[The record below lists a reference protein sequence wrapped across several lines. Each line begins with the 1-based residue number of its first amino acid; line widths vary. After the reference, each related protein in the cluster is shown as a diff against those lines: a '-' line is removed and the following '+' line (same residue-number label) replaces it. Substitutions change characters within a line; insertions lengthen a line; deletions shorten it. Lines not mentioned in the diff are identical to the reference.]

1 MVIIMKNVAGLLLG
15 IGLFLFGIEMMQET
29 SENLYSEKMKKIIGT
44 LTGSRIKSV
53 LSGAAVT
60 GVIQSS
66 CATTVMTLG
75 FISSGVMT
83 LENAVGVI
91 MGANIG
97 TTVTSLLLSFHIS
110 SLAPFAV
117 FIGAFI
123 RLFSKSGK
131 LRTVSIFLVA
141 FGLMFGS
148 MSIMESSMPYF
159 SDTIGQIF
167 ENGLGKARSL
177 LLGFLVTAVM
187 QSSSASVGILQT
199 AVKTGLVSTADAL
212 FMLFGQN
219 IGAVVPTL
227 LASLGADKKAK
238 QAAVIHLLFNV
249 IGTGIF
255 ILLSLLTPY
264 PMLLERIEE
273 PKIRISAAH
282 IIFNVGSTFILL
294 PFSKALVNLSEKT
307 VSRNSP

>member
-1 MVIIMKNVAGLLLG
+1 MKNIAGLLLG

-29 SENLYSEKMKKIIGT
+29 AESLYSEKMKKVIGS
-44 LTGSRIKSV
+44 LTGNRIRSA
-53 LSGAAVT
+53 LTGAAVT

-75 FISSGVMT
+75 FIASGMMT

-117 FIGAFI
+117 FLGAFI

-131 LRTVSIFLVA
+131 LRIVSIFLVA

-148 MSIMESSMPYF
+148 MSIMESSMTHF
-159 SDTIGQIF
+159 SGDVEQLIG
-167 ENGLGKARSL
+167 NGLGKTKSL

-187 QSSSASVGILQT
+187 QSSSATVGILQT
-199 AVKTGLVSTADAL
+199 AAKAGLVTTADAV
-212 FMLFGQN
+212 FMIFGQN

-227 LASLGADKKAK
+227 LASLGSDRKAK
-238 QAAVIHLLFNV
+238 QAAVIHLLFNL
-249 IGTGIF
+249 IGTALFVLISLF
-255 ILLSLLTPY
+255 TPYCSLLDKITD
-264 PMLLERIEE
+264 
-273 PKIRISAAH
+273 PKMRISTAH
-282 IIFNVGSTFILL
+282 IIFNVVSTFVLL
-294 PFSKALVNLSEKT
+294 PFSNPLVRISDKV

>member
-1 MVIIMKNVAGLLLG
+1 MKNLAGLLLG
-15 IGLFLFGIEMMQET
+15 IGLFLFGIEIMQET
-29 SENLYSEKMKKIIGT
+29 AESLYSEKMKKVIGS
-44 LTGSRIKSV
+44 LTGSRIKSA
-53 LSGAAVT
+53 LTGAAVT

-75 FISSGVMT
+75 FITSGMMT
-83 LENAVGVI
+83 LESAVGII

-148 MSIMESSMPYF
+148 MSIMESSMTYF
-159 SDTIGQIF
+159 SGDVERFIGD
-167 ENGLGKARSL
+167 GLGKGKSL
-177 LLGFLVTAVM
+177 FLGFLVTAVM
-187 QSSSASVGILQT
+187 QSSSATVGILQT
-199 AVKTGLVSTADAL
+199 AAKTGLVTTADAV
-212 FMLFGQN
+212 FMIFGQN

-227 LASLGADKKAK
+227 LASLGAEKKAK
-238 QAAVIHLLFNV
+238 QAAIIHLLFNL
-249 IGTGIF
+249 IGTVLFVMISLF
-255 ILLSLLTPY
+255 TPYCSLLD
-264 PMLLERIEE
+264 RIAE
-273 PKIRISAAH
+273 PKMRISAAH
-282 IIFNVGSTFILL
+282 IVFNVVSTFVLL
-294 PFSKALVNLSEKT
+294 PFSKVLVRISNKA

>member
-1 MVIIMKNVAGLLLG
+1 MKNIAGLLLG

-29 SENLYSEKMKKIIGT
+29 AESLYSEKMKKVIGS
-44 LTGSRIKSV
+44 LTGNRIRSA
-53 LSGAAVT
+53 LTGAAVT

-75 FISSGVMT
+75 FIASGMMT

-117 FIGAFI
+117 FLGAFI

-131 LRTVSIFLVA
+131 LRIVSIFLVA

-148 MSIMESSMPYF
+148 MSIMESSMTHF
-159 SDTIGQIF
+159 SGDVEQLIG
-167 ENGLGKARSL
+167 NGLGKTKSL

-187 QSSSASVGILQT
+187 QSSSATVGILQT
-199 AVKTGLVSTADAL
+199 AAKAGLVTTADAV
-212 FMLFGQN
+212 FMIFGQN

-227 LASLGADKKAK
+227 LASLGSDRKAK
-238 QAAVIHLLFNV
+238 QAAVIHLLFNL
-249 IGTGIF
+249 IGTALFVLISLF
-255 ILLSLLTPY
+255 TPYCSLLDK
-264 PMLLERIEE
+264 IID
-273 PKIRISAAH
+273 PKMRISTAH
-282 IIFNVGSTFILL
+282 IIFNVVSTFVLL
-294 PFSKALVNLSEKT
+294 PFSNPLVRISDKV

>member
-1 MVIIMKNVAGLLLG
+1 MQNFAGLLLG

-29 SENLYSEKMKKIIGT
+29 AESLYSEKMKKVIGS
-44 LTGSRIKSV
+44 LTGSRVKAA
-53 LSGAAVT
+53 LTGAAVT

-75 FISSGVMT
+75 FIASGMMT
-83 LENAVGVI
+83 LESAVGVI

-117 FIGAFI
+117 FLGAFI

-131 LRTVSIFLVA
+131 SRIVSIFLVA

-148 MSIMESSMPYF
+148 MSIMESSMNYF
-159 SDTIGQIF
+159 SGDVGRLIGD
-167 ENGLGKARSL
+167 GLGKGKSL
-177 LLGFLVTAVM
+177 ILGFLVTAVM
-187 QSSSASVGILQT
+187 QSSSATVGILQT
-199 AVKTGLVSTADAL
+199 AAKAGLVTTADAV
-212 FMLFGQN
+212 FMIFGQN

-227 LASLGADKKAK
+227 LASLGSDKKGK
-238 QAAVIHLLFNV
+238 QAAVIHLLFNL
-249 IGTGIF
+249 IGTALFVLI
-255 ILLSLLTPY
+255 SLFTPY
-264 PMLLERIEE
+264 CGLLDKIAD
-273 PKIRISAAH
+273 PKMRISTAH
-282 IIFNVGSTFILL
+282 IVFNVVSTFVLL
-294 PFSKALVNLSEKT
+294 PFSKVLVSISDKA

>member
-1 MVIIMKNVAGLLLG
+1 MKNIAGLLLG

-29 SENLYSEKMKKIIGT
+29 AESLYSEKMKKVIGS
-44 LTGSRIKSV
+44 LTGSRIKSA
-53 LSGAAVT
+53 LTGAAVT

-75 FISSGVMT
+75 FISSGMMT

-117 FIGAFI
+117 FVGAFI

-131 LRTVSIFLVA
+131 LRIVSIFLVA

-148 MSIMESSMPYF
+148 MSIMESSMTHF
-159 SDTIGQIF
+159 SGDVERLIGD
-167 ENGLGKARSL
+167 GLGKTKSL
-177 LLGFLVTAVM
+177 FLGFLVTAVM
-187 QSSSASVGILQT
+187 QSSSATVGILQT
-199 AVKTGLVSTADAL
+199 AAKAGLVTTADAV
-212 FMLFGQN
+212 FMIFGQN

-227 LASLGADKKAK
+227 LASLGSDRKAK
-238 QAAVIHLLFNV
+238 QAAVIHLLFNL
-249 IGTGIF
+249 IGTALFVLI
-255 ILLSLLTPY
+255 SLFTPY
-264 PMLLERIEE
+264 CGLLDKISD
-273 PKIRISAAH
+273 PKMRISTAH
-282 IIFNVGSTFILL
+282 IIFNVVSTFVLL
-294 PFSKALVNLSEKT
+294 PFSKMLVRISDKV

>member
-1 MVIIMKNVAGLLLG
+1 MKNIAGLLLG

-29 SENLYSEKMKKIIGT
+29 AESLYSEKMKKVIGS
-44 LTGSRIKSV
+44 LTGNRIRSA
-53 LSGAAVT
+53 LTGAAVT

-75 FISSGVMT
+75 FITSGMMT

-117 FIGAFI
+117 FLGAFI

-131 LRTVSIFLVA
+131 LRIVSIFLVA

-148 MSIMESSMPYF
+148 MSIMESSMTHF
-159 SDTIGQIF
+159 SGDVEQLIG
-167 ENGLGKARSL
+167 NGLGKTKSL

-187 QSSSASVGILQT
+187 QSSSATVGILQT
-199 AVKTGLVSTADAL
+199 AAKAGLVTTTDAV
-212 FMLFGQN
+212 FMIFGQN

-227 LASLGADKKAK
+227 LASLGSDRKAK
-238 QAAVIHLLFNV
+238 QAAVIHLLFNL
-249 IGTGIF
+249 IGTALFVLISLF
-255 ILLSLLTPY
+255 TPYCSLLDKITD
-264 PMLLERIEE
+264 
-273 PKIRISAAH
+273 PKMRISMAH
-282 IIFNVGSTFILL
+282 IIFNVVSTFVLL
-294 PFSKALVNLSEKT
+294 PFSNPLVRISDKV

>member
-1 MVIIMKNVAGLLLG
+1 MKNIAGLLLG

-29 SENLYSEKMKKIIGT
+29 SESLYSEKMKRIIGS

-53 LSGAAVT
+53 LTGAAVT

-83 LENAVGVI
+83 LESAVGVI

-141 FGLMFGS
+141 FGLMFSS
-148 MSIMESSMPYF
+148 MSIMESSMTAF
-159 SDTIGQIF
+159 SDTVGRIF
-167 ENGLGKARSL
+167 ENGLGKTKSL
-177 LLGFLVTAVM
+177 FLGFAVTAVM
-187 QSSSASVGILQT
+187 QSSSATVGILQT
-199 AVKTGLVSTADAL
+199 AVKAGLVSTTDAL

-227 LASLGADKKAK
+227 LASLSSDRKAK
-238 QAAVIHLLFNV
+238 QAAVIHLLFNI
-249 IGTGIF
+249 IGTLIF

-264 PMLLERIEE
+264 PRLLDCIDE

-282 IIFNVGSTFILL
+282 IIFNVGSTLILL
-294 PFSKALVNLSEKT
+294 PFSKALVNLSEKA

>member
-1 MVIIMKNVAGLLLG
+1 MKNIAGLLLG

-29 SENLYSEKMKKIIGT
+29 AESLYSEKMKKVIGS
-44 LTGSRIKSV
+44 LTGNRIRSA
-53 LSGAAVT
+53 LTGAAVT

-75 FISSGVMT
+75 FIASGMMT

-117 FIGAFI
+117 FLGAFI

-131 LRTVSIFLVA
+131 LRIVSIFLVA
-141 FGLMFGS
+141 FELMFGS
-148 MSIMESSMPYF
+148 MSIMESSMTHF
-159 SDTIGQIF
+159 SGDVEQLIG
-167 ENGLGKARSL
+167 NGLGKTKSL

-187 QSSSASVGILQT
+187 QSSSATVGILQT
-199 AVKTGLVSTADAL
+199 AAKAGLVTTADAV
-212 FMLFGQN
+212 FMIFGQN

-227 LASLGADKKAK
+227 LASLGSDRKAK
-238 QAAVIHLLFNV
+238 QAAVIHLLFNL
-249 IGTGIF
+249 IGTALFVLISLF
-255 ILLSLLTPY
+255 TPYCSLLDK
-264 PMLLERIEE
+264 IID
-273 PKIRISAAH
+273 PKMRISTAH
-282 IIFNVGSTFILL
+282 IIFNVVSTFVLL
-294 PFSKALVNLSEKT
+294 PFSNPLVRISDKV
-307 VSRNSP
+307 VSRNPP

>member
-1 MVIIMKNVAGLLLG
+1 MKNIAGLLLG

-29 SENLYSEKMKKIIGT
+29 AESLYSEKMKKVIGS
-44 LTGSRIKSV
+44 LTGNRIRSA
-53 LSGAAVT
+53 LTGAAVT

-75 FISSGVMT
+75 FIASGMMT

-117 FIGAFI
+117 FLGAFI

-131 LRTVSIFLVA
+131 LRIVSIFLVA
-141 FGLMFGS
+141 FGLMFSS
-148 MSIMESSMPYF
+148 MSIMESSMNHF
-159 SDTIGQIF
+159 SGDVEQLIG
-167 ENGLGKARSL
+167 NGLGKTKSL

-187 QSSSASVGILQT
+187 QSSSATVGILQT
-199 AVKTGLVSTADAL
+199 AAKAGLVTTADAV
-212 FMLFGQN
+212 FMIFGQN
-219 IGAVVPTL
+219 IGAVAPTL
-227 LASLGADKKAK
+227 LASLGSDRKAK
-238 QAAVIHLLFNV
+238 QAAVIHLLFNL
-249 IGTGIF
+249 IGTALFVLI
-255 ILLSLLTPY
+255 SLFTPY
-264 PMLLERIEE
+264 CNLLDKITD
-273 PKIRISAAH
+273 PKMRISMAH
-282 IIFNVGSTFILL
+282 IIFNVVSTFVLL
-294 PFSKALVNLSEKT
+294 PFSNPLVRISDKV

>member
-1 MVIIMKNVAGLLLG
+1 MKNIAGLLLG

-29 SENLYSEKMKKIIGT
+29 AESLYSEKMKKVIGS
-44 LTGSRIKSV
+44 LTGNRIRSA
-53 LSGAAVT
+53 LTGAAVT

-75 FISSGVMT
+75 FIASGMMT

-117 FIGAFI
+117 FLGAFI

-131 LRTVSIFLVA
+131 LRIASIFLVA

-148 MSIMESSMPYF
+148 MSIMESSMNHF
-159 SDTIGQIF
+159 SGDVEQLIG
-167 ENGLGKARSL
+167 NGLGKTKSL

-187 QSSSASVGILQT
+187 QSSSATVGILQT
-199 AVKTGLVSTADAL
+199 AAKAGLVTTTDAV
-212 FMLFGQN
+212 FMIFGQN

-227 LASLGADKKAK
+227 LASLGSDRKAK
-238 QAAVIHLLFNV
+238 QAAVIHLLFNL
-249 IGTGIF
+249 IGTALFVLI
-255 ILLSLLTPY
+255 SLFTPY
-264 PMLLERIEE
+264 CGLLDKITD
-273 PKIRISAAH
+273 PKMRISMAH
-282 IIFNVGSTFILL
+282 IIFNVVSTFVLL
-294 PFSKALVNLSEKT
+294 PFSNPLVRISDKV

>member
-1 MVIIMKNVAGLLLG
+1 MKNIAGLLLG

-29 SENLYSEKMKKIIGT
+29 AESLYSEKMKKVIGS
-44 LTGSRIKSV
+44 LTGNRIRSA
-53 LSGAAVT
+53 LTGAAVT

-75 FISSGVMT
+75 FIASGMMT

-97 TTVTSLLLSFHIS
+97 TTVTSLLLSFRIS

-117 FIGAFI
+117 FLGAFI

-131 LRTVSIFLVA
+131 LRIASIFLVA
-141 FGLMFGS
+141 FGLMFSS
-148 MSIMESSMPYF
+148 MSIMESSMTHF
-159 SDTIGQIF
+159 SGDVEQLIG
-167 ENGLGKARSL
+167 NGLGKTKSL

-187 QSSSASVGILQT
+187 QSSSETVGILQT
-199 AVKTGLVSTADAL
+199 AAKAGLVTTADAV
-212 FMLFGQN
+212 FMIFGQN

-227 LASLGADKKAK
+227 LASLGSDRKAK
-238 QAAVIHLLFNV
+238 QAAVIHLLFNL
-249 IGTGIF
+249 IGTALFVLISLF
-255 ILLSLLTPY
+255 TPYCSLLDK
-264 PMLLERIEE
+264 IID
-273 PKIRISAAH
+273 PKMRISTAH
-282 IIFNVGSTFILL
+282 IIFNVVSTFVLL
-294 PFSKALVNLSEKT
+294 PFSNPLVRISDKV